1 LDFLSNIK
9 TPPVGDH
16 PRTILFL
23 TADANGVLPPV
34 AKLTPEQAMLW
45 FLMGYTSKLA
55 GTETGIIDPVSTFS
69 RFFGEPFMPR
79 NPDVYASM
87 LGERMK
93 RHSSQV
99 YLVNTGW
106 SGGPFGVGA
115 RMDIDIT
122 RAIVQAAVNCDVE
135 TVEFYED
142 PLFHI
147 LVPRA
152 CPGVP
157 DEILNPRNTWEDKE
171 AFDQRAKKLAADFS
185 AHFDKAYGN
194 KGIDPEVIRQC
205 PGK

>member
-1 LDFLSNIK
+1 
-9 TPPVGDH
+9 
-16 PRTILFL
+16 
-23 TADANGVLPPV
+23 
-34 AKLTPEQAMLW
+34 MLW

-55 GTETGIIDPVSTFS
+55 GTETGIVDPVSTFS

-87 LGERMK
+87 LGERMQ
-93 RHSSQV
+93 RHGTHV

-122 RAIVQAAVNCDVE
+122 RAIVHAALSGDLEDVE
-135 TVEFYED
+135 YDPD

-147 LVPRA
+147 QVPRS
-152 CPGVP
+152 CPNVP
-157 DEILNPRNTWEDKE
+157 TEILNPRNTWQDKE
-171 AFDQRAKKLAADFS
+171 AFDQRARKLAADFCN
-185 AHFDKAYGN
+185 HFDRAYGD
-194 KGIDPEVIRQC
+194 KGIDPSVIVQC